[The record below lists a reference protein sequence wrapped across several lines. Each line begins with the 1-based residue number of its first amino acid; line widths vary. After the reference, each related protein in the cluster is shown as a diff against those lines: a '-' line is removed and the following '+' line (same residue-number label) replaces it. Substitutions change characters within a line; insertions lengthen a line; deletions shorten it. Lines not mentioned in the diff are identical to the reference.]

1 MHGCHPGGGKRGRFQ
16 EKKTSVSVPVAG
28 PWAAAGARPVYKMYV
43 RPSCAK
49 HRIIIPFLLL
59 TTNWITLDNKRI
71 WHAGV
76 GYRSY
81 CRQSTGFSLNF
92 LFVSPAFDSA
102 PFPPASNA
110 PFSQKFSFLPV
121 QSFEMRR
128 LTSAPRT
135 PSRQRPHLPI
145 SF

>member
-1 MHGCHPGGGKRGRFQ
+1 MGLIQVGVNVTVPRR
-16 EKKTSVSVPVAG
+16 KKPLCQSTG
-28 PWAAAGARPVYKMYV
+28 LAAGARPVYKMYA

-49 HRIIIPFLLL
+49 HKIEIPFLLL
-59 TTNWITLDNKRI
+59 TTNSITLDNKKI
-71 WHAGV
+71 WHASV

-81 CRQSTGFSLNF
+81 SCQSTGFSLNF
-92 LFVSPAFDSA
+92 LFVSPAFYSA
-102 PFPPASNA
+102 PFPPARNA
-110 PFSQKFSFLPV
+110 PFSRKFSFLPV
-121 QSFEMRR
+121 QSFEMCR